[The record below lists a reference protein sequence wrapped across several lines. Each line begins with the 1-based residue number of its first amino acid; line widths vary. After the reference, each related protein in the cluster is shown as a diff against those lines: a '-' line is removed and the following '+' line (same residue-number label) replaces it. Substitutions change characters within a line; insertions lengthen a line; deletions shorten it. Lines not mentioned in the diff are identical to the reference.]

1 MAAGVLELARR
12 EMVLEGALEGVLGLV
27 VAA

>member
-12 EMVLEGALEGVLGLV
+12 EMVLEGVLGLV